1 MVMFTSIIFPSSDIK
16 ETSNISL
23 SLFLSSTFFVTFSWG
38 EVSIDEIGIKVL
50 ECFVFKRL
58 SWLDLRPIVMPQ
70 YLQVLSFFTDSFL
83 ISVHPSLICLAILR
97 LYFELLLQPLIGQW
111 YLFVS
116 GLYCGSE
123 VDDLLVTGACLIS
136 CLLRF
141 SIKVNLSLYATSR
154 H

>member
-1 MVMFTSIIFPSSDIK
+1 MVIFMSTMFPSSDINDA
-16 ETSNISL
+16 SNISF
-23 SLFLSSTFFVTFSWG
+23 SLFLSSTFLVTFSWG
-38 EVSIDEIGIKVL
+38 EASIEEIGIRAL
-50 ECFVFKRL
+50 ECSVFTRL
-58 SWLDLRPIVMPQ
+58 SRLDLRTNVASSIIF
-70 YLQVLSFFTDSFL
+70 YCFFFL
-83 ISVHPSLICLAILR
+83 ISVHPSWICLVILR